1 MNKRNDVTYPEG
13 VNSED
18 GKKLRWTDPD
28 GNGFNLLA
36 LGTMLNVLTG
46 YVKSD
51 AAEISNLSVTS
62 SNTKPRCYDRLS
74 LLFAQTTNSLRPSL
88 MSGCSRIG
96 YRRRY

>member
-1 MNKRNDVTYPEG
+1 MTKRNDVTYPEG

-62 SNTKPRCYDRLS
+62 SNTKPRCYDGLS

-88 MSGCSRIG
+88 TSGCSRIG